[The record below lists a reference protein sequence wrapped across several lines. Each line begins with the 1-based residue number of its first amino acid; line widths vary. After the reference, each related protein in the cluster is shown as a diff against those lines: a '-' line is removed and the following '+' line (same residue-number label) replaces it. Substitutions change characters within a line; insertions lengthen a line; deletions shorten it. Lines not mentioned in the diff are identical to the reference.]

1 MKRIFAAHA
10 FKHALPLAFLLST
23 AFIQLPLQARPIK
36 RHDKVSHRQV
46 KVFLVALGDNGK
58 IGKKFGCE
66 DSLVPVKR
74 TIKPT
79 RSPLKAAIQQLLA
92 IAPDYPENPQLKN
105 FWKGRNLQLKSVSL
119 RKGVATI
126 VFSGEIFVA
135 GICDEPRIIEQIEAT
150 ARQFASVKKVKV
162 LVNGHALAEVIR

>member
-1 MKRIFAAHA
+1 MRKIFVPRA
-10 FKHALPLAFLLST
+10 FKYALPLAFLLLT

-36 RHDKVSHRQV
+36 RHNKIAHQQV
-46 KVFLVALGDNGK
+46 NVFLVALGDNGK

-79 RSPLKAAIQQLLA
+79 RSPLKAALQQLLSIPA
-92 IAPDYPENPQLKN
+92 DYPENPRLHN
-105 FWKGRNLQLKSVSL
+105 YWKGRNLRLKSVLL

-126 VFSGEIFVA
+126 LISGEIFVA

-150 ARQFASVKKVKV
+150 SRQFASVKKVKV
-162 LVNGHALAEVIR
+162 LVNGRPLAEVIR